1 LVRQGWTSAQRDVVI
16 ACFLG
21 WMLDAFDF
29 FLVVFVLSRLASDF
43 GTTIRGISWAITLT
57 LMMRPVGALLFGRAA
72 DHFGRRPALM
82 ASIAL
87 YSIVEF
93 AAAFAPT
100 LSVFI
105 ALRALYG
112 IAMGGEW
119 GVGASL
125 AFESVPVSTRGW
137 LSGILQA
144 GYPAGYLLAAV
155 VYGQL
160 FPHIGWRGMFIVGAS
175 PALLVLYIRRRVPES
190 QPASV
195 TATGAVPLWGALRSH
210 WKLAL
215 YAIGLMTAFNFFSH
229 GSQDLFPT
237 MLGKQ
242 RGFSVSQ
249 ISHVAI
255 IYNIGGICGGL
266 FFGRL
271 SSMLGRRHSI
281 ALAAA
286 LALGVVPFWALAQ
299 HVAAVAAAAF
309 AMQFMVQGAWGVVP
323 VHLNEL
329 SPAGVRG
336 TFPGVMYQLG
346 NLIAASNANLQSALA
361 DRLGTAQHPN
371 YAVALAAVCALTAA
385 VLLIL
390 ALAGPER
397 RGASLDFAA
406 PS

>member
-1 LVRQGWTSAQRDVVI
+1 V
-16 ACFLG
+16 
-21 WMLDAFDF
+21 
-29 FLVVFVLSRLASDF
+29 
-43 GTTIRGISWAITLT
+43 
-57 LMMRPVGALLFGRAA
+57 
-72 DHFGRRPALM
+72 
-82 ASIAL
+82 
-87 YSIVEF
+87 
-93 AAAFAPT
+93 
-100 LSVFI
+100 
-105 ALRALYG
+105 
-112 IAMGGEW
+112 
-119 GVGASL
+119 
-125 AFESVPVSTRGW
+125 
-137 LSGILQA
+137 
-144 GYPAGYLLAAV
+144 
-155 VYGQL
+155 
-160 FPHIGWRGMFIVGAS
+160 
-175 PALLVLYIRRRVPES
+175 
-190 QPASV
+190 
-195 TATGAVPLWGALRSH
+195 LRSH

-271 SSMLGRRHSI
+271 SSRLGRRHSI

-286 LALGVVPFWALAQ
+286 LALGVVPFWALAH

-329 SPAGVRG
+329 SPPGVRG

-346 NLIAASNANLQSALA
+346 NLIASSNANLQSALA
-361 DRLGTAQHPN
+361 DRLGTAQHPD
-371 YAVALAAVCALTAA
+371 YAVALAVVCALTAA

-390 ALAGPER
+390 ALSGPER

-406 PS
+406 PA